1 MKTKIEEK
9 ILELATKRADSVE
22 VIYEDGESK
31 SVSFENNKLKY
42 VHSNS
47 VRGVGLRVIK
57 DGRIGFSS
65 TTDLR
70 NPEEFVETVL
80 HSAKFGQEVQFE
92 FPSPNGLTEVK
103 IFDKAVVDY
112 PTERAIS
119 EGKEAIDR
127 SVAVCKDYL
136 CGVDIGSTVW
146 TRRLMNSNG
155 LDVSKASTS
164 FGSGYNVMLIKDKGL
179 ISISEDESSRRVT
192 TGLMEQVEKS
202 LEKMRMSDREVR
214 VKSGQYPV
222 IFAAKTMSLLLATFE
237 MGCNGKL
244 VQKGISPL
252 LGKLGEKM
260 IDERVSIFDDAT
272 LDFAVGSYPLDG
284 EGTRSSR
291 TPLFE
296 KGVLKN
302 YLFDLRTAGMMSTK
316 STGNGS
322 RGFSSQPTPGCTNII
337 VETGD
342 MTLEDMIKDVR
353 YGVLVDQVLGGG
365 QSNTLAGEFSVNL
378 DLGFLIENGELV
390 GRVKDCMLAGNVF
403 DAFNNI
409 MAIGSEAEW
418 HGSDYIPPFYF
429 KGMGVVGQ
437 EG

>member
-1 MKTKIEEK
+1 
-9 ILELATKRADSVE
+9 
-22 VIYEDGESK
+22 
-31 SVSFENNKLKY
+31 
-42 VHSNS
+42 
-47 VRGVGLRVIK
+47 
-57 DGRIGFSS
+57 
-65 TTDLR
+65 
-70 NPEEFVETVL
+70 
-80 HSAKFGQEVQFE
+80 
-92 FPSPNGLTEVK
+92 
-103 IFDKAVVDY
+103 
-112 PTERAIS
+112 
-119 EGKEAIDR
+119 
-127 SVAVCKDYL
+127 
-136 CGVDIGSTVW
+136 
-146 TRRLMNSNG
+146 
-155 LDVSKASTS
+155 
-164 FGSGYNVMLIKDKGL
+164 
-179 ISISEDESSRRVT
+179 
-192 TGLMEQVEKS
+192 
-202 LEKMRMSDREVR
+202 MSDKEVR

-222 IFAAKTMSLLLATFE
+222 IFEAKTMNLLLATFE

-252 LGKLGEKM
+252 LGKLGEKVM
-260 IDERVSIFDDAT
+260 DERVSIFDDAT

-302 YLFDLRTAGMMSTK
+302 YLFDLQTAGIMSAK

-322 RGFSSQPTPGCTNII
+322 RGFSSQPSPGCTNII

-378 DLGFLIENGELV
+378 DLGFLIENGKLV
-390 GRVKDCMLAGNVF
+390 GRVKDCMIAGNVF
-403 DAFNNI
+403 DVFNNI

-418 HGSDYIPPFYF
+418 HGSDHIPPFYF
-429 KGMGVVGQ
+429 KGLGVVGQ